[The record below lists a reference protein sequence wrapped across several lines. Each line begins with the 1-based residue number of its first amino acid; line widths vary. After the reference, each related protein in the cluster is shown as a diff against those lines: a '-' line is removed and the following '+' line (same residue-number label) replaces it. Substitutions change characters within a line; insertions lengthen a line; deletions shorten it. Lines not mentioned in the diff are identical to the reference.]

1 MIKEVLIY
9 RPWWVIREEPFDWQ
23 LKAHKDEE
31 DVDSHGQLKMHEISV
46 SYAALSRMK
55 FELEGR
61 LKHLANIQY
70 TSEEECKKT
79 PLAVGYLR
87 DNGWASMMALYG
99 YARRR

>member
-1 MIKEVLIY
+1 M
-9 RPWWVIREEPFDWQ
+9 IREEPFEWQ
-23 LKAHKDEE
+23 FKMRQEE
-31 DVDSHGQLKMHEISV
+31 ENLDSHGQLKMRDITV

-61 LKHLANIQY
+61 LKHLAGIQY

-99 YARRR
+99 YARRK